1 MLRVKDRIAIVT
13 GAASGIGAA
22 CAAMLAA
29 EGGQVVVNLRVIW
42 LSRLWNE
49 LFDAYLYHLSQPQ
62 TGTKDP
68 VEATCHEIAA

>member
-1 MLRVKDRIAIVT
+1 MKWSL
-13 GAASGIGAA
+13 
-22 CAAMLAA
+22 